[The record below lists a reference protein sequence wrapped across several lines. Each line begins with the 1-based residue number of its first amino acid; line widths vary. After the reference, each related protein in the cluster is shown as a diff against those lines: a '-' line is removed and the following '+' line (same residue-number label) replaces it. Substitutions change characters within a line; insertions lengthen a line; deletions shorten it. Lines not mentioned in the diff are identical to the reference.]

1 MKPLFILMA
10 HTGTGAIITIVA
22 LLLIAVIIGYFT
34 AWYYAKSVYTPVIE
48 GLEAEKVEFI
58 KQVAGLKDDKANLN
72 EKIDALSQQ
81 IVNLGKEIEERDKE
95 IDQLKKPIK

>member
-10 HTGTGAIITIVA
+10 HTDTGAIITIVA
-22 LLLIAVIIGYFT
+22 LLLITVIIGYFT

-58 KQVAGLKDDKANLN
+58 KQVAGLKDDKAKLN